1 MTRIL
6 IAEDSGPPRLALE
19 RTLTNWGYQ
28 VVSCRDGACA
38 WEELLKSD
46 APRLA
51 ILDWMMPGYSGPEI
65 CSMLRAR
72 QQEPYT
78 YILLLTAKNEK
89 EDLVEGMESGAD
101 DYIVKPWDHHELRV
115 RVRAGLRI
123 LNLQDEL
130 VTAREAIREQ
140 AMRDSL
146 TGIWNRRSIHDALAR
161 EQSRS
166 SREGIP
172 VGVIMLDI
180 DHFKSVNDNYGHLT
194 GDSVLQESARR
205 LLSSVRPYD
214 SVGRYGGE
222 EFLVVLP
229 GCDDL
234 GVQSRAEGM
243 RAAIGGRPMIIGGHS
258 LKVTASF
265 GVTVFNPVQQ
275 IDGSHLIRVA
285 DDALY
290 EAKRGGRNRVV
301 FRAAVQTPQVSTL
314 AR

>member
-19 RTLTNWGYQ
+19 RTLTNWGYD
-28 VVSCRDGACA
+28 VISCRDGQCA
-38 WEELLKSD
+38 WEELQKPG
-46 APRLA
+46 APQLV

-65 CSMLRAR
+65 CRMLRSR

-78 YILLLTAKNEK
+78 YILLLTAKSEK

-101 DYIVKPWDHHELRV
+101 DYIVKPWEHHELRV

-123 LNLQDEL
+123 LNLQAEL

-146 TGIWNRRSIHDALAR
+146 TGLWNRRSIYDIQAR
-161 EQSRS
+161 EQARS
-166 SREGIP
+166 TREGLP
-172 VGVIMLDI
+172 VGVIMIDI
-180 DHFKSVNDNYGHLT
+180 DHFKSINDNYGHLA
-194 GDSVLQESARR
+194 GDSVLQETARR

-229 GCDDL
+229 GCDEL
-234 GVQSRAEGM
+234 SVQGRADGM
-243 RAAIGGRPMIIGGHS
+243 RQAIADTPMSIGGHA
-258 LKVTASF
+258 LRVTASF
-265 GVTVFNPVQQ
+265 GATVFTPVQ
-275 IDGSHLIRVA
+275 DVEGNHLVRTA
-285 DDALY
+285 DEALY
-290 EAKRGGRNRVV
+290 EAKRTGRNRVI
-301 FRAAVQTPQVSTL
+301 FRSSVQLPKLHTFS
-314 AR
+314 R